1 MLNQQ
6 KILEFKNEYAFL
18 SNFCYSP
25 FIIGDINYLTNEHFY
40 QANKTINK
48 DEFQYILDS
57 DTPAIAKRRGKE
69 INIDPNWDNIKNRV
83 MYIGV
88 YNKFIQ
94 NNKLRFMLINTEN
107 AELIEGN
114 YWNDRYWGICLKT
127 NEGENHLGK
136 ILMSIRKFLSY
147 ESFITSRLNTIIN

>member
-1 MLNQQ
+1 MTDQ

-18 SNFCYSP
+18 SNFYYSP
-25 FIIGDINYLTNEHFY
+25 FIINDINYLTNEHFY
-40 QANKTINK
+40 QANKTVNK
-48 DEFQYILDS
+48 DEFQYVLDS

-88 YNKFIQ
+88 YNKFTQ
-94 NNKLRFMLINTEN
+94 NNKLKYMLINTEN

-136 ILMSIRKFLSY
+136 ILMSVRRFLDY
-147 ESFITSRLNTIIN
+147 ESFVTSRLNTIIN

>member
-1 MLNQQ
+1 MPENT
-6 KILEFKNEYAFL
+6 ILEFKGEYKFL
-18 SNFCYSP
+18 SNFYYSP
-25 FIIGDINYLTNEHFY
+25 FIFNNIRFPTNEHFF
-40 QANKTINK
+40 QVNKTINK

-57 DTPAIAKRRGKE
+57 ETPAIAKRRGKE

-88 YNKFIQ
+88 YNKFTQ
-94 NNKLRFMLINTEN
+94 NNKLKYMLINTEN

-136 ILMSIRKFLSY
+136 ILMSVRRFLDY
-147 ESFITSRLNTIIN
+147 ESFVTSRLNTIIN